1 MPHER
6 RHFVRVS
13 FDARALLATPNDTFS
28 VHVQDL
34 SLKGALITAPAQAHL
49 QPGMLCQLTLALT
62 ETGNHIAMSTEV
74 AHVEGLHTG
83 LLCRG
88 KPRRQRLRQYRA
100 DALDHRRTQRAAF
113 AQDFPHP
120 QRRQPGLRRYR
131 AGDAADESA
140 DLRRQVVSGI
150 RHRSMDTGH
159 HRLQPLGHHRLLQLL
174 PVAEVVVDQRR
185 RHPGMAGDIAQRGR
199 LDSLPAETGQRRIQQ
214 PGTQIDP
221 VGCGTPSRR
230 TRAGGACAIAR
241 GWTRRSRPAAC
252 TCLSGGCPRHRLI

>member
-49 QPGMLCQLTLALT
+49 QPGMQCQLTLALT

-88 KPRRQRLRQYRA
+88 IDLDSVTHLRRLIELRPDNPQAYNALGYAYADRGQRL
-100 DALDHRRTQRAAF
+100 
-113 AQDFPHP
+113 
-120 QRRQPGLRRYR
+120 
-131 AGDAADESA
+131 DE
-140 DLRRQVVSGI
+140 
-150 RHRSMDTGH
+150 
-159 HRLQPLGHHRLLQLL
+159 
-174 PVAEVVVDQRR
+174 
-185 RHPGMAGDIAQRGR
+185 
-199 LDSLPAETGQRRIQQ
+199 
-214 PGTQIDP
+214 
-221 VGCGTPSRR
+221 
-230 TRAGGACAIAR
+230 AR
-241 GWTRRSRPAAC
+241 
-252 TCLSGGCPRHRLI
+252 RLIEKALAMADRKSVV